1 MFVLPPIPDY
11 LVGIIIVL
19 VVLPSLIAIFL
30 RFALKLYLDALGK
43 RVRKLI
49 YQQTAKK
56 PAIVQ
61 DLEVRFAQA
70 SSKLEQVNT
79 PALIAQVYSRQRM
92 GLIDCE
98 QIDLYCRILPNLL
111 LSFGLLGTFIGITIN
126 LTSLSETIGDT
137 TATDISSLLGELQ
150 APLQGMGIAFTTSL
164 VAIFFSALL
173 TAVNF
178 LFNTNLAKNR
188 LLNLLEDYLDN
199 VYLQSLAGETQL
211 DKVVKAVAFS
221 FEGFLN
227 KFGQTITIAVQS
239 ALQDKLQQIYEANR
253 QASKLA
259 EQTYLRMEEA
269 ATTIARSAKEFQI
282 ASDRFIEVARTFEQS
297 QFPQKLSV
305 ATAELGNIQKNF
317 SQSAS
322 TLAASVQAIEIVTLE
337 LQGYSKRLVKFGE
350 DISKS
355 NETSLRVLDSHQQN
369 QKDFS
374 DMIRQM
380 QESSQSF
387 QIATNTLD
395 SLQRRVVAK
404 AENLDDLSANLR
416 QMVEVLNNYTEGVSG
431 GINSLGDRFYEGM
444 NLQANANTT
453 QLKVILSNLQEC
465 VEQVE
470 GTKAEISALR
480 QTLERLANG

>member
-19 VVLPSLIAIFL
+19 VVLPSLAAILL
-30 RFALKLYLDALGK
+30 RWVLNLYLESLGNK
-43 RVRKLI
+43 VRKLI
-49 YQQTAKK
+49 YQQTGKK
-56 PAIVQ
+56 PSIVQ
-61 DLEVRFAQA
+61 DLESRFAQA

-79 PALIAQVYSRQRM
+79 PALIAQVYSGQRL
-92 GLIDCE
+92 GLIHCE
-98 QIDLYCRILPNLL
+98 QVDLFCRILPNLL

-126 LTSLSETIGDT
+126 LTSLSETISNT
-137 TATDISSLLGELQ
+137 TATDISSLLEALQ
-150 APLQGMGIAFTTSL
+150 KPLQGMGIAFTTSL

-178 LFNTNLAKNR
+178 IFNTNLSKYR

-199 VYLQSLAGETQL
+199 VYLQTLAGETQL
-211 DKVVKAVAFS
+211 DKVVKAVAYS
-221 FEGFLN
+221 FDGFLT

-239 ALQDKLQQIYEANR
+239 ALADKLQQIYEANS
-253 QASKLA
+253 QATKLA
-259 EQTYLRMEEA
+259 EQIYLRMEEA
-269 ATTIARSAKEFQI
+269 ATTMARSAQEFQI

-297 QFPQKLSV
+297 QFPQRLSG

-322 TLAASVQAIEIVTLE
+322 NLSASVQAIEIVTLE

-350 DISKS
+350 EISKS

-369 QKDFS
+369 QQDFS
-374 DMIRQM
+374 ETIRQV
-380 QESSQSF
+380 QEASQGF
-387 QIATNTLD
+387 QVATNTLD

-404 AENLDDLSANLR
+404 AENLDDISVNLR
-416 QMVEVLNNYTEGVSG
+416 QMLDALNNYTQSVTVGM
-431 GINSLGDRFYEGM
+431 NSLNDRFYEGM
-444 NLQANANTT
+444 NHQANASST
-453 QLKVILSNLQEC
+453 QLKIIVTNLQEC

-480 QTLERLANG
+480 QTLERMGNG